1 MTMSNELPEPLAH
14 PGILEEE
21 TRSIATAPPRTT
33 TRRLGVALFILG
45 FAWVFAN
52 GALVGVILAAKFAI
66 LDEPNKVFL
75 FGLATAIGGVGTT
88 LSLFFWGAISD
99 LTRSRLGRRAPWILF
114 GGVAGPIFFVLM
126 ALADSPVLLLVA
138 FVGYG
143 LAFNSLTSAAL
154 AVFADRVPREK
165 RGTISAVYGGAQVI
179 GGTFGS
185 ITASRFLEVPNT
197 FMYIG
202 AVMIFVGAVL
212 FVLLAPDNSS
222 KDVPRAKLDVRGLL
236 DAFRFPKN
244 APDFYW
250 AFAGRFLLLLGLYVV
265 QNFTLYILTDYIGL
279 TKGEAG
285 DIIAISGIAT
295 LVTIVLGTFLGGPLS
310 DKLKRRKLP
319 IFIASLL
326 FAVAVLVPF
335 VWPTGTAMIIFA
347 ALSSLGLGAFLSI
360 DTALMTEVIPSQEQA
375 GKDLGILNT
384 ANTVPQVIAPLLTA
398 AIVGIG
404 FGYAPVFIVSLV
416 IMLIG
421 AFSIFKIKSV
431 R

>member
-1 MTMSNELPEPLAH
+1 MSSNDLPEPLAH
-14 PGILEEE
+14 PLTLTEPTGSTTEI
-21 TRSIATAPPRTT
+21 RSRTT
-33 TRRLGVALFILG
+33 TRRLGLALFILG
-45 FAWVFAN
+45 FGWVFAN
-52 GALVGVILAAKFAI
+52 GALTGVILAAKFAI

-75 FGLATAIGGVGTT
+75 FGLATAIGGIGTT
-88 LSLFFWGAISD
+88 VSLFFWGAVSD
-99 LTRSRLGRRAPWILF
+99 LTRSRLGRRAPWIIF
-114 GGVAGPIFFVLM
+114 GGISGPIFFVLM
-126 ALADSPVLLLVA
+126 SLANSPVLLILA

-165 RGTISAVYGGAQVI
+165 RGTISAVYGGAQVM

-185 ITASRFLEVPNT
+185 IIASRFILEPNS
-197 FMYIG
+197 FMLIG
-202 AVMIFVGAVL
+202 AIVIFVAAIL
-212 FVLLAPDNSS
+212 FVLLAPDYSS
-222 KDVPRAKLDVRGLL
+222 KDMPRATLDASGIL
-236 DAFRFPKN
+236 DAFKFPKN

-279 TKGEAG
+279 SSAEAG
-285 DIIAISGIAT
+285 DIIAVSGIAT
-295 LVTIVLGTFLGGPLS
+295 LVTIVLGTFIGGPLS
-310 DKLKRRKLP
+310 DKIKRRKLP
-319 IFIASLL
+319 IFISSLL
-326 FAVAVLVPF
+326 FAVAVVIPL
-335 VWPTGTAMIIFA
+335 VWPTGTAMILFA
-347 ALSSLGLGAFLSI
+347 ALSGLGLGAFLSI

-384 ANTVPQVIAPLLTA
+384 ANTVPQIIAPLITA

-404 FGYAPVFIVSLV
+404 LGYAPVFATSLV
-416 IMLIG
+416 IMLVG